1 VTSCAL
7 EVGGALGYSAHAD
20 VIASSSDPAISE
32 DGLYPG
38 GQRIWLLT
46 MNELAAETDYA
57 VRVWAQNECGMSV
70 SSSATIQAAT
80 SSRPAAPTLKE
91 LHIGPNTIEVS
102 YTVLDPEGAP
112 ISSVVVEFCR
122 SSMFSSWEAV
132 AAHSQTLPPAD
143 EETSQKR
150 NDLLVSALGPE
161 EYAQPGSA
169 QPAPP
174 RTWIARIEGLE
185 KECAYQVRARAE
197 NSVGAS
203 HAPSTAVMARTTE
216 RPLPP
221 DEVEC
226 ISRLPDAVLLRYKV
240 SDVLDTPAVTG
251 VYVEQSGSV
260 AWHDVADIEV
270 QKIEADPVITT
281 IGVTACWT
289 VLVRL
294 GIHPGVEQRL
304 RLRSLNPHGRSVAP
318 SEVCTCCTSDRAEP
332 VTAVTCVQ
340 RLPHALVLEWELAD
354 PEGAP
359 VSRYEVQV
367 RKQQAL
373 ATWQTRECATC
384 YRKEPAGCRWSCMVE
399 ELEADTA
406 YRICIRARNSVGWSD
421 WAALEEE
428 FQTSVLTT
436 EGRLEAFL
444 PAESRDQGVAEEQLA
459 GSNGLGLALHL
470 PEGSIGMATLD
481 AELQDPAGAPVI
493 ACMMRCREQGTWVL
507 ATRQCSKHGD
517 CKWRAQVPLAA
528 APQKGAPRTFSFEL
542 RAANAVGWT
551 MHTYRIPQQQQPP
564 PDESFACSAVDM
576 MQSQVQDALSFQHEV
591 KEHIQ
596 VLLVD
601 ATAGHDDEHAN
612 VLHRYTSELDS
623 RLAVLEGIAIEVSP
637 AAQHIGEEQ
646 GAQLVAQFQLALQKY
661 KVVPNAAA
669 AAKLLSLVLR
679 GYMWLEQSWRPDLR
693 AMSMGM
699 SKLRERLERQPE
711 GSSRILHQ
719 WARQHEIWTESFD
732 KKVREALPEGLAT
745 AAQLLATLASGRRSE
760 LFDCVRADLVACSTL
775 VAAAEKQ
782 LKRLQQTH
790 RILHATEEVDS
801 SSCHDFQRKGVR
813 HKIEST
819 ALGIITML
827 VLPMPGAIEVG
838 TFGIGMMWL
847 EGDEAAGSHMAL
859 EHPSGTALQPF
870 LERLGASPP
879 PRASVIISGWAN
891 GGHKGVILVHNATP
905 RRVVATLISN
915 KESLAT
921 VAAAR
926 LADAHPM
933 LRLANSTMSQA
944 GGGDHVATILPTD
957 VGLIQVPASKAGD
970 SGKVRVQF
978 AYGTAA
984 KPEKAV
990 GYACIDM
997 GSAITFLSLD
1007 SSLQLHRLESQEDSD
1022 EDSFKVVNNDLSPVQ
1037 LSVYRA
1043 AENRK
1048 HFESAVHS
1056 TVVQPGEEEEVPLQ
1070 PNSYGSLFE
1079 VEVRYESGRK
1089 ACCELRPGQCLLVD
1103 PCG

>member
-1 VTSCAL
+1 
-7 EVGGALGYSAHAD
+7 
-20 VIASSSDPAISE
+20 
-32 DGLYPG
+32 
-38 GQRIWLLT
+38 
-46 MNELAAETDYA
+46 
-57 VRVWAQNECGMSV
+57 
-70 SSSATIQAAT
+70 
-80 SSRPAAPTLKE
+80 
-91 LHIGPNTIEVS
+91 
-102 YTVLDPEGAP
+102 
-112 ISSVVVEFCR
+112 
-122 SSMFSSWEAV
+122 
-132 AAHSQTLPPAD
+132 
-143 EETSQKR
+143 
-150 NDLLVSALGPE
+150 
-161 EYAQPGSA
+161 
-169 QPAPP
+169 
-174 RTWIARIEGLE
+174 
-185 KECAYQVRARAE
+185 
-197 NSVGAS
+197 
-203 HAPSTAVMARTTE
+203 
-216 RPLPP
+216 
-221 DEVEC
+221 
-226 ISRLPDAVLLRYKV
+226 VLLRYKV
-240 SDVLDTPAVTG
+240 SDVLDTPEVTG
-251 VYVEQSGSV
+251 VHVEQSGSV
-260 AWHDVADIEV
+260 AWHDVTDVEV
-270 QKIEADPVITT
+270 QKEEADPVITGV
-281 IGVTACWT
+281 GVTAFWT

-294 GIHPGVEQRL
+294 GVHPGVEHRL
-304 RLRSLNPHGRSVAP
+304 RLRSLNPHGRSGAA
-318 SEVCTCCTSDRAEP
+318 STVCTCRTSDRPEP
-332 VTAVTCVQ
+332 LTTVTCVQ
-340 RLPHALVLEWELAD
+340 RLPHALVLEWALDD

-359 VSRYEVQV
+359 VTRYEVQV

-373 ATWQTRECATC
+373 ATWQSRECATC
-384 YRKEPAGCRWSCMVE
+384 YRKEPTGCRWSCMIE

-406 YRICIRARNSVGWSD
+406 YRIFVQARNSVGWSD
-421 WAALEEE
+421 WTPLEEE
-428 FQTSVLTT
+428 FKTSGLAA
-436 EGRLEAFL
+436 EGRLEVFL
-444 PAESRDQGVAEEQLA
+444 PSQLRPALVAEDAVERRPA
-459 GSNGLGLALHL
+459 ERKEPNELGLSLHL
-470 PEGSIGMATLD
+470 PEGAAGMATLD
-481 AELQDPAGAPVI
+481 AALQDPEGAPLI

-507 ATRQCSKHGD
+507 AARQAGSTKQGD
-517 CKWRAQVPLAA
+517 CKWRGQVPLAEV
-528 APQKGAPRTFSFEL
+528 PQKGVPATFTFEL

-551 MHTYRIPQQQQPP
+551 THTHRVTQQHRPA
-564 PDESFACSAVDM
+564 PDETFECSAVDM
-576 MQSQVQDALSFQHEV
+576 MQNQVQDALCFQHGV

-596 VLLVD
+596 ELLVD
-601 ATAGHDDEHAN
+601 ATAGHDEEHAKL
-612 VLHRYTSELDS
+612 LHRYTTELDS
-623 RLAVLEGIAIEVSP
+623 RLAVLESIAIEVSP
-637 AAQHIGEEQ
+637 VAPHIGEEQ
-646 GAQLVAQFQLALQKY
+646 GAQLVSQFQLALQKY

-699 SKLRERLERQPE
+699 SKLRERLEQQPE

-719 WARQHEIWTESFD
+719 WAKQHETWTESFD

-760 LFDCVRADLVACSTL
+760 LFDSVRTDLVACSTL
-775 VAAAEKQ
+775 VSAAEKQ
-782 LKRLQQTH
+782 LKRLRQTH
-790 RILHATEEVDS
+790 RILHATEEVNS

-827 VLPMPGAIEVG
+827 VLPMPGSIEVG
-838 TFGIGMMWL
+838 TLGIGMMWL

-859 EHPSGTALQPF
+859 EHPSGTPLQPF

-970 SGKVRVQF
+970 DGKVRLQF
-978 AYGTAA
+978 AYGTAS

-990 GYACIDM
+990 GYACISP

-1007 SSLQLHRLESQEDSD
+1007 SSLQLHRLEANE
-1022 EDSFKVVNNDLSPVQ
+1022 EAEEESFKVVNNDLSPVQ

-1056 TVVQPGEEEEVPLQ
+1056 TLVQPGEEEEVPLHPQ
-1070 PNSYGSLFE
+1070 SYGSLFE
-1079 VEVRYESGRK
+1079 VEVRYDSGRK